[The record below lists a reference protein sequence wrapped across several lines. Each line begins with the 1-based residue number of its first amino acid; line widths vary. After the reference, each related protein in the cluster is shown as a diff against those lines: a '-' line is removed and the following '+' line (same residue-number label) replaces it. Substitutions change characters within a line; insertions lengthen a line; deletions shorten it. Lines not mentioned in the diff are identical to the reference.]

1 MAKSSDTK
9 TTSTQLEN
17 FAEDLGRLLG
27 TAAAKAESWLGQR
40 QQIVQQLTDVRDT
53 AAKLLADLG
62 HHAEAITSSVTG
74 APRVQPRRAT
84 RRKGIIIVGGRSSI
98 KTTPSISLPSIGG
111 IRRTRA
117 TAGAVKPARR
127 RGTLST
133 KGRKAI
139 SEAQKARWA
148 KIKATKRKR

>member
-1 MAKSSDTK
+1 MTKRSDSKRTP
-9 TTSTQLEN
+9 TPLEN
-17 FAEDLGRLLG
+17 FAEDLGSLLG

-62 HHAEAITSSVTG
+62 HQAGAVASSVTG
-74 APRVQPRRAT
+74 ARGRRRRAT
-84 RRKGIIIVGGRSSI
+84 RHKGIIIVGGRSSI
-98 KTTPSISLPSIGG
+98 KTTPSVSFPSAGDI
-111 IRRTRA
+111 TRVRA
-117 TAGAVKPARR
+117 AASVAKPTRR
-127 RGTLST
+127 RGKLST